1 MAYNVLNS
9 GFNYTVKMAIK
20 MAQHAILYICSLLA
34 FLGLVIRKFLRKRS
48 WTGLMF
54 FLGPFGSAINKFLP
68 VHLFKTS
75 VG

>member
-1 MAYNVLNS
+1 MAYNIFNP
-9 GFNYTVKMAIK
+9 GFNYRVKIVLK
-20 MAQHAILYICSLLA
+20 RLYKSNFEYRSLLA

-48 WTGLMF
+48 CTGLMF

-75 VG
+75 LG